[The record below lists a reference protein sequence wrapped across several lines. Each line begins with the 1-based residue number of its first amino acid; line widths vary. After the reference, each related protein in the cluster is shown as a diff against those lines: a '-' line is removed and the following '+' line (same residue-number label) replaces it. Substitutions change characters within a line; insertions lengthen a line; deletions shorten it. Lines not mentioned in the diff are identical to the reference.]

1 MFNRASVISWLFAL
15 TFVAQSSFAAN
26 LPDFAELA
34 EKTVHQWSISVL
46 VMT

>member
-15 TFVAQSSFAAN
+15 TFVAQSSFATN

-34 EKTVHQWSISVL
+34 EKKQSIRGQYQYSS
-46 VMT
+46 